1 MTRQTRLISSLLFFL
16 STLLLFNL
24 AAATAAR
31 PSDTTTSTRHD
42 EFLAIQQ
49 FTGDFDAMHKRH
61 TIRALVVYN
70 DLLYFFDNGTPRG
83 ASYEMLRLFEKF
95 VNQKLRKGTVK
106 IKVTFIPTPRN
117 RILADLVAGR
127 GDLAVGNLTIT
138 PARRRLVDFSDP
150 FIKNV
155 KEILVTGPKAGR
167 VESLDELA
175 GREIMVRRSSSYYEH
190 LQDLNQKLR
199 RKGKKPIIL
208 KPAPIYLEDD
218 DLLEMVN
225 SGILPWAV
233 VDDHKAGLWAQVY
246 KKLTLH
252 ENLVIHEGGEIAWA
266 MRKNCPKLKR
276 IVNQFVKKH
285 RRGTLIGNILFK
297 RYMLDNKWA
306 RNPLSEKERKKFE
319 ETVDLFRKYARQYNF
334 DYLMLMALAYQ
345 ESQLDQ
351 SKRSPAGA
359 IGIMQIL
366 KNTAAD
372 PKIGIPDIEK
382 IDNNIRAGTKYLRF
396 IYDNYYARDNQID
409 KLNKMLF
416 SFASYNAGPRKIAQ
430 MRKLA
435 ARMGLNPNIWF
446 NNVELAAARKIGR
459 ETVQYVSNIYKYYI
473 AYRLVAEQ
481 QTEKK
486 GRKPLNNVTAYPVP
500 KKSFSTGPPNK
511 NLHSR

>member
-1 MTRQTRLISSLLFFL
+1 MTRQPRLIGSLLFFI
-16 STLLLFNL
+16 TILLFFNL
-24 AAATAAR
+24 YSARAAAK
-31 PSDTTTSTRHD
+31 PSTTPDTRHD
-42 EFLAIQQ
+42 ELLDIQK

-61 TIRALVVYN
+61 IIRALVVYN
-70 DLLYFFDNGTPRG
+70 DLLYFFDNGTPHG
-83 ASYEMLRLFEKF
+83 ASYEALKLFEKF
-95 VNQKLRKGTVK
+95 VNKKLRKGTVK
-106 IKVTFIPTPRN
+106 IRLVFIPTPRN
-117 RILADLVAGR
+117 RIFTDLVSGR

-155 KEILVTGPKAGR
+155 KEILVTGPKAGK
-167 VESLDELA
+167 VESLEELA

-190 LQDLNQKLR
+190 LQDFNQKLR
-199 RKGKKPIIL
+199 RKGKKPIVL

-266 MRKNCPKLKR
+266 MRKNCPKLKKL
-276 IVNQFVKKH
+276 VNQFVKKH

-297 RYMLDNKWA
+297 RYMQNNKWA
-306 RNPLSEKERKKFE
+306 KNPLNEKERKKFE
-319 ETVDLFRKYARQYNF
+319 ETVDLFRQYAKQYNF

-396 IYDNYYARDNQID
+396 IYDNYYGRDEKID

-416 SFASYNAGPRKIAQ
+416 SFASYNAGPRKITK

-446 NNVELAAARKIGR
+446 NNVELAVAKKIGR
-459 ETVQYVSNIYKYYI
+459 ETVQYVSNIYKYYV
-473 AYRLVAEQ
+473 AYRLVSEQ
-481 QTEKK
+481 QAKK
-486 GRKPLNNVTAYPVP
+486 RVQ
-500 KKSFSTGPPNK
+500 KSVK
-511 NLHSR
+511 